1 MTDAGN
7 TAQGHAYFQSA
18 SSPNRLTKT
27 LFRMKH
33 WGLFFLAL
41 CCAACHNDEPEQK
54 YYITLDEDEIRA
66 DYSGIQQRIAVSANC
81 DWSIRNIPQWCI
93 IEKAVADNAEYLD
106 IEVLPNDTENPREA
120 TITLACLHDR
130 YKQTT
135 ADLFVSQAGQK
146 SRNTTL
152 CSGIRSQLIN
162 STITNTTSCRTMSRA
177 NIGFRPNS
185 HL

>member
-1 MTDAGN
+1 MKLKPTLMTDAGN

-93 IEKAVADNAEYLD
+93 IEKAVADNAE
-106 IEVLPNDTENPREA
+106 
-120 TITLACLHDR
+120 
-130 YKQTT
+130 
-135 ADLFVSQAGQK
+135 
-146 SRNTTL
+146 
-152 CSGIRSQLIN
+152 
-162 STITNTTSCRTMSRA
+162 
-177 NIGFRPNS
+177 
-185 HL
+185 